1 MKNGVN
7 ECKLTIEKAK
17 IIDCLGILSWGVNAL
32 ARKFLQTGYSKSM
45 AGGLDGVIARC
56 AREK

>member
-1 MKNGVN
+1 MNGVN
-7 ECKLTIEKAK
+7 ECKPMIEKAK
-17 IIDCLGILSWGVNAL
+17 MIGILSQGVNAL
-32 ARKFLQTGYSKSM
+32 ARKFLQTSYRKSM